1 MDREAWRAVVHGV
14 VKSRTW
20 LSDWTGLNWVAE
32 FGGKAYG
39 RRNEKLSE
47 GNQAGTHTW
56 SVGDTERK
64 PLLLAHSEQ
73 KEGGARCVREVRQES
88 D

>member
-1 MDREAWRAVVHGV
+1 M
-14 VKSRTW
+14 
-20 LSDWTGLNWVAE
+20 AE
-32 FGGKAYG
+32 SGAKAYG
-39 RRNEKLSE
+39 SRNEKLSE

-64 PLLLAHSEQ
+64 PLLLAHNEQ

>member
-1 MDREAWRAVVHGV
+1 MKDNKGYV
-14 VKSRTW
+14 
-20 LSDWTGLNWVAE
+20 VAE
-32 FGGKAYG
+32 FGGKAYA
-39 RRNEKLSE
+39 RRNETLSQ
-47 GNQAGTHTW
+47 GNQAGNHAW
-56 SVGDTERK
+56 SVRDTERK